1 MTLLETIAAA
11 AEAAGSPAGAPD
23 ADALYD
29 AFVEWAGDQGF
40 ALYPAQDEAVIE
52 IVSGSHVILSTP
64 TGTGKSLVAVA
75 AHAAAVA
82 RGGRTYY
89 TAPIKALVSEKF
101 FALVDIFGAANVGM
115 VTGDSSVNP
124 DAPIVCCTAEILANL
139 ALRQGADAAVDQVV
153 MDEFHY
159 YGDPER
165 GWAWQVPLL
174 LLPRAQFVLMSA
186 TLGDVTDIAAD
197 LERRTGRAVSRIT
210 GVERPVPLHFSY
222 ARRPVHETVEELLQ
236 TGEAP
241 IYIVHFSQAAAM
253 ERAQALSSIKIVSR
267 EQRDAIAEAIGGFR
281 FTTAFG
287 RTLSRYV
294 RAGIGVHHAGMLP
307 RYRRLVETLAQRG
320 LLRVICGTDTLGVG
334 INVPIRTVLITALSK
349 FDGTKMRQLTARE
362 FHQISGRAGRAG
374 YDTAGT
380 VVVMAPE
387 WEIENEAAL
396 RKAGDDPAKRKKIV
410 RKKAPTGVVNWG
422 LGSFERLVE
431 AEPEPLV
438 PQLQLTAAMLINVI
452 ARGGD
457 VFTNVRSLVFDN
469 HEPRARRYELAR
481 RAIAIFRTLVA
492 ADVVEVARGALE
504 TPSTDG
510 MSRNRPQTAPYGD
523 DSGTRGEDSGTR
535 GEMTDASA
543 PGIRDQIRLT
553 VDLQP
558 NFALNQ
564 PLSPFALAA
573 IELLDPDDTAG
584 ARHNSTDPP
593 RQPAEMPDSAAA
605 GQNPWSSAARTGAG
619 TGHYALDVVSVI
631 EATLDDPRPILAQ
644 QEFKA
649 RGEAVAAM
657 KADGIE
663 YDERIALLE
672 EVTYPKPLDEL
683 LAQAYEVFASSQ
695 PWVRDFELS
704 PKSVVRDMFER
715 ALSFSELISLYQLAR
730 SEGLVLRYLSD
741 AYRAIRQTV
750 PAEAQTEDL
759 HDLVAWLGEV
769 VRQVD
774 SSLVDEWGALVNP
787 ADDPAAPV
795 VPPAPPSVLTN
806 RRAFGVLVRNELFRR
821 VQLAALQRDDELVE
835 LDADVDWPAALDA
848 YFDDHDSIGTG
859 GPARSPRLVTI
870 DETDAASGVWRVE
883 QTIDDPA
890 GDHDWRIRGV
900 VDLAASE
907 ETGTAVVRVTEV
919 VRL

>member
-1 MTLLETIAAA
+1 MWFPSSLCSTYGRVSHSASAPAARSGWQTRVVSTSLRDRIPSGSGDDAIYDGFVAWA
-11 AEAAGSPAGAPD
+11 ADRGLS
-23 ADALYD
+23 LY
-29 AFVEWAGDQGF
+29 A
-40 ALYPAQDEAVIE
+40 AQDEAAIE
-52 IVSGSHVILSTP
+52 IVSGANVILSTP
-64 TGTGKSLVAVA
+64 TGTGKSLVAIA
-75 AHAAAVA
+75 AHAACLA
-82 RGGRTYY
+82 RGGRSYY

-101 FALVDIFGAANVGM
+101 FALVDIFGPEAVGM

-124 DAPIVCCTAEILANL
+124 DARIICCTAEILANL
-139 ALRQGADAAVDQVV
+139 ALRRGADAQVDQVV

-159 YGDPER
+159 YGDPDR

-186 TLGDVTDIAAD
+186 TLGDVTTIASD
-197 LERRTGRAVSRIT
+197 LEQRTGRTVSRIT

-222 ARRPVHETVEELLQ
+222 ARTPVHETVEELLQ

-241 IYIVHFSQAAAM
+241 VYIVHFSQAAAM

-362 FHQISGRAGRAG
+362 FHQVAGRAGRAG

-457 VFTNVRSLVFDN
+457 VFENVRSLVFDN

-481 RAIAIFRTLVA
+481 RAIAIFRTLLT
-492 ADVVEVARGALE
+492 ADVVEIDR
-504 TPSTDG
+504 TSDG
-510 MSRNRPQTAPYGD
+510 
-523 DSGTRGEDSGTR
+523 
-535 GEMTDASA
+535 TDAS
-543 PGIRDQIRLT
+543 GRSIRNHIRLT

-573 IELLDPDDTAG
+573 IELLDPDDEVG
-584 ARHNSTDPP
+584 APATRTDFAESHESRTNSPESSEDGMILRSLDVAP
-593 RQPAEMPDSAAA
+593 R
-605 GQNPWSSAARTGAG
+605 RTTAG

-631 EATLDDPRPILAQ
+631 EATLDDPRPILSQ

-663 YDERIALLE
+663 YDERMALLE
-672 EVTYPKPLDEL
+672 EVTYPKPLEEL
-683 LAQAYEVFASSQ
+683 LAQSYEVFASSQ

-741 AYRAIRQTV
+741 AYRAVRQTV
-750 PAEAQTEDL
+750 PAEAQTSEVV
-759 HDLVAWLGEV
+759 DLVEWLGEV

-774 SSLVDEWGALVNP
+774 SSLVDEWEALINP
-787 ADDPAAPV
+787 VDDPSAPV

-821 VQLAALQRDDELVE
+821 VQLAALQRDEELVE
-835 LDADVDWPAALDA
+835 LDPDVDWPAALDA
-848 YFDDHDSIGTG
+848 YFDDHDEILTG
-859 GPARSPRLVTI
+859 GAARSPRLVTV
-870 DETDAASGVWRVE
+870 DETDAAASGVWRVE

-907 ETGTAVVRVTEV
+907 EAGTAVVRITEV

>member
-1 MTLLETIAAA
+1 MPLNLLDAVPMG
-11 AEAAGSPAGAPD
+11 AGEDD
-23 ADALYD
+23 AYLG
-29 AFVEWAGDQGF
+29 FVEWAADRGF
-40 ALYPAQDEAVIE
+40 DLYPAQDEAVIE
-52 IVSGSHVILSTP
+52 LVSGSNVILSTP
-64 TGTGKSLVAVA
+64 TGTGKSLVAIA
-75 AHAAAVA
+75 AHAIALS

-101 FALVDIFGAANVGM
+101 FALVDVFGAENVGM

-139 ALRQGADAAVDQVV
+139 ALRQGPSAPVDQVV

-159 YGDPER
+159 YGEPDR

-174 LLPRAQFVLMSA
+174 LLHRAQFVLMSA
-186 TLGDVTDIAAD
+186 TLGDVTDIADD
-197 LERRTGRAVSRIT
+197 LSRRTGRPTARIT

-222 ARRPVHETVEELLQ
+222 ARTPVHETVEELLQ
-236 TGEAP
+236 TGQAP
-241 IYIVHFSQAAAM
+241 VYIVHFSQAAAM
-253 ERAQALSSIKIVSR
+253 ERAQALSSIRIVSR
-267 EQRDAIAEAIGGFR
+267 EQRDAIADAIGGFR

-349 FDGTKMRQLTARE
+349 FDGTRMRQLTARE
-362 FHQISGRAGRAG
+362 FHQVAGRAGRAG
-374 YDTAGT
+374 FDTAGT

-396 RKAGDDPAKRKKIV
+396 RKAGDDAAKRKKIV

-422 LGSFERLVE
+422 LGSFERLVD

-438 PQLQLTAAMLINVI
+438 PQLSLTAAMLINVI

-457 VFTNVRSLVFDN
+457 VFENVRSLVFDN
-469 HEPRARRYELAR
+469 HEPRARRYALAR
-481 RAIAIFRTLVA
+481 RAIAIFSTLLA
-492 ADVVEVARGALE
+492 ADVVEIDRSGA
-504 TPSTDG
+504 G
-510 MSRNRPQTAPYGD
+510 A
-523 DSGTRGEDSGTR
+523 
-535 GEMTDASA
+535 AS
-543 PGIRDQIRLT
+543 IRLT

-573 IELLDPDDTAG
+573 IELLDPDDAAPAG
-584 ARHNSTDPP
+584 T
-593 RQPAEMPDSAAA
+593 
-605 GQNPWSSAARTGAG
+605 G

-631 EATLDDPRPILAQ
+631 ESTLDDPRPVLSQ

-657 KADGIE
+657 KAEGLD
-663 YDERIALLE
+663 YDERMEALE
-672 EVTYPKPLDEL
+672 EVTYPKPLEEL
-683 LAQAYEVFASSQ
+683 LAQSYEVFASSQ

-715 ALSFSELISLYQLAR
+715 ALSFGELISLYQLAR

-750 PAEAQTEDL
+750 PAEAQTPDL
-759 HDLVAWLGEV
+759 LDVIAWLGEL

-774 SSLVDEWGALVNP
+774 SSLVDEWEALVNP
-787 ADDPAAPV
+787 AAASDEPV

-821 VQLAALQRDDELVE
+821 VQLAALQKDDELE
-835 LDADVDWPAALDA
+835 ALDPDVDWPAALDA
-848 YFDDHDSIGTG
+848 YFEEHDEMLTG
-859 GPARSPRLVTI
+859 GSARSPRLVAI
-870 DETDAASGVWRVE
+870 DETPASAGVWRVE

-890 GDHDWRIRGV
+890 GDHDWRIRGE

-907 ETGTAVVRVTEV
+907 EAGTAVVRITEV